1 MVSTHM
7 RGAIIP
13 TSVHNG
19 FPRASI
25 LRSVAYSATLF
36 SCLKIRLYMILENVW
51 YKITAWFENCGER
64 TKLIKSF
71 NDKAK
76 DSFVRGETPTVLKAS
91 FSKGIS
97 KNRHSFSSWFNTGFR
112 IQALSGRALTKNEME
127 LIGKIILSDKTLV
140 RMLIVLGWDTL
151 EVHDNSSRYGCRWCL
166 TDYANINIMIE

>member
-7 RGAIIP
+7 RGAVIP

-112 IQALSGRALTKNEME
+112 IQALSGRALTKNEMK